1 MAIEF
6 KCQNCQK
13 TLRVADEFAGKKARC
28 PNCQTILLV
37 ESDTE
42 TVEPIAVKPPVA
54 SAPQPP
60 AYGQTGTPSASP
72 FATGNPY
79 NSPAQASQYRTPTRR
94 HSRGEP
100 HRAGLV
106 FGLGIG
112 AIVCNI
118 CLIPG
123 IKFPMVKLRS
133 MRDVPGVTTT
143 NTAGNDVK
151 ITRVGRWLRRLKID
165 ELPQLTNVLTGL
177 SFQFSRVSQDQ
188 LR

>member
-79 NSPAQASQYRTPTRR
+79 SSPAQASQYRTPTRR

-123 IKFPMVKLRS
+123 ILALTFGLNDLKAMKEGRMDNEGHGL
-133 MRDVPGVTTT
+133 TL
-143 NTAGNDVK
+143 AGT
-151 ITRVGRWLRRLKID
+151 IMGGIM
-165 ELPQLTNVLTGL
+165 TGL
-177 SFQFSRVSQDQ
+177 AALGLLFYAVLIVISIVARA
-188 LR
+188 